1 MARWVYRWAHTSP
14 ARPWRYT
21 ASTAV
26 SKAGTPWA
34 KKAPA
39 IPASTSPLPPLA
51 MPGLPVGFTAQRP
64 SGAATTVAAPF
75 SATTAPVSLAF
86 CRAAPNRS
94 AWISGMV
101 SSHSRAIS
109 PG

>member
-1 MARWVYRWAHTSP
+1 MSLQKPPEHLGQRL
-14 ARPWRYT
+14 
-21 ASTAV
+21 V

-86 CRAAPNRS
+86 CRAAPSRS
-94 AWISGMV
+94 DWISGMV